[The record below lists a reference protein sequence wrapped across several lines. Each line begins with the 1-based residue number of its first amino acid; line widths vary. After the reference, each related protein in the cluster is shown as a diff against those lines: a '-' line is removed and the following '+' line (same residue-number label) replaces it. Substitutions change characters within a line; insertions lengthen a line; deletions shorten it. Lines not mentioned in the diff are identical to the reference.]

1 MLHHAETRPARR
13 LDRRLAVA
21 PMMQCTD
28 RHCRGFHRLLTR
40 RTLLYS
46 EMVTANAVLHGE
58 RAKLL
63 DFAPSEH
70 PVALQLGG
78 ADPGALA
85 EAAHIAER
93 WGYDEVNLNVGCPS
107 DRVQNATFGAC
118 LMARPELVADCVA
131 AMRAAVSRIPVTV
144 KTRIGIDDSD
154 DDVFLRRFVDTVA
167 ARGGCGVFIVHAR
180 KAWLQG
186 LSPKENREKPPLNH
200 ARVHRLKRE
209 RPELEILTNGGI
221 QDLDGVEDHLNH
233 LDGVMLGRAAYDHPW
248 LLADADRRIFGEAN
262 PVTSRA
268 EAIDGLIA
276 QARALRAAGTPVRAL
291 TRHALGLCA
300 GLPGARHWR
309 RHLSEA
315 ARRDDAP
322 PDVIADAFARVRPAE
337 RMAA

>member
-1 MLHHAETRPARR
+1 MAVRPDETHAQP

-28 RHCRGFHRLLTR
+28 RHCRAFHRLLTR
-40 RTLLYS
+40 RTLLYT

-58 RAKLL
+58 RDKLL
-63 DFAPSEH
+63 GFSPAEH

-78 ADPGALA
+78 ADPDALA
-85 EAAHIAER
+85 QSAAIAEAR
-93 WGYDEVNLNVGCPS
+93 GYDEVNLNVGCPS

-154 DDVFLRRFVDTVA
+154 DDAFLRHFVDTVA
-167 ARGGCGVFIVHAR
+167 ERGGCSVFIIHAR

-221 QDLDGVEDHLNH
+221 QDLDGVEEQLNH
-233 LDGVMLGRAAYDHPW
+233 VDGVMLGRAAYDHPW
-248 LLADADRRIFGEAN
+248 LLADADRRIYGETN
-262 PVTSRA
+262 PVADREA
-268 EAIDGLIA
+268 AIDGLIA
-276 QARALRAAGTPVRAL
+276 HARELHAAGTPVRAV
-291 TRHALGLCA
+291 TRHALGLCS

-322 PDVIADAFARVRPAE
+322 PEVIAEAFARVRTGV